1 MFWLIR
7 LAGHCIQ
14 KGQHCSSP
22 SHPILSLVLDEVTM
36 QPVEELDLL
45 GAWADSVLVSW
56 FLLGSLNQYN
66 FQSGCL
72 VPTVQEGGQDFCGS
86 HQLEEME
93 TFITL
98 GSQLLFLL
106 GL

>member
-1 MFWLIR
+1 MFWLIP

-22 SHPILSLVLDEVTM
+22 SRPVLSLVLDEVIT
-36 QPVEELDLL
+36 QPAEELDLL

-56 FLLGSLNQYN
+56 FLLALDQYN
-66 FQSGCL
+66 FQSGCP
-72 VPTVQEGGQDFCGS
+72 VTTVQGDGRDFCGN

-93 TFITL
+93 PFITL
-98 GSQLLFLL
+98 GTQ
-106 GL
+106 

>member
-1 MFWLIR
+1 MLWLFH

-14 KGQHCSSP
+14 KGQPCSSP
-22 SHPILSLVLDEVTM
+22 SHPVLSLVLDGITT

-66 FQSGCL
+66 FQSGCS
-72 VPTVQEGGQDFCGS
+72 VTRVQEGGQDFRGS
-86 HQLEEME
+86 YQRW
-93 TFITL
+93 
-98 GSQLLFLL
+98 SPS
-106 GL
+106 